1 MKVSTLTALILQIN
15 SAIDSGK
22 YTSISISDVHGAI
35 EQRSLLKFLKTSCQ
49 DNIDLSIHLSG
60 AFGDFETFYED
71 AIGTIFDGYAG
82 DERRKWGVQ
91 NQGLCLVLA
100 WTNEIIQQ
108 SLMDVEL
115 PL

>member
-1 MKVSTLTALILQIN
+1 MKASTLTTLILQIN

-22 YTSISISDVHGAI
+22 YQSISISDVHGAI
-35 EQRSLLKFLKTSCQ
+35 KNRSLLKFLKISCK
-49 DNIDLSIHLSG
+49 DSLDLSCHLSDAMG
-60 AFGDFETFYED
+60 GFEAFYED
-71 AIGTIFDGYAG
+71 AIGRIYDGYAG

-108 SLMDVEL
+108 AFMDVDL
-115 PL
+115 PN